1 MERREGQTEREGARK
16 KNKTGEGRQ
25 EGQGQTEELRKK
37 EGRRILS
44 LTSLHAHN

>member
-25 EGQGQTEELRKK
+25 EGQGQTEGLRK